1 MVKEMY
7 RLSIVLRFFL
17 HFDLFICK
25 DSRNFLIGDSTG
37 MNDQTPCI
45 TEQIFVLNQRIA
57 SSDHVKDIL
66 ITAKENVS
74 ELHIMVMFAL

>member
-1 MVKEMY
+1 MY

-37 MNDQTPCI
+37 MNDQTPCSA
-45 TEQIFVLNQRIA
+45 EQIFVLNQRIA
-57 SSDHVKDIL
+57 SGGHVKDIL
-66 ITAKENVS
+66 IAAKENVS
-74 ELHIMVMFAL
+74 ELHIMVRRALLKFN